1 MSIDLRS
8 DTVTKPTEAM
18 LEAMRTA
25 ELGDDGREGD
35 PTVRRL
41 EALAAACVGKEA
53 ALFLPSGTM
62 ANLVAL
68 MAHGKPGGEV
78 LLESGTHVVRLEMGG
93 IAAVAGLS
101 YRPLPGHRGAI
112 DLDALRE
119 AINPTLLPNRLF
131 TALVVQETSHN
142 AAGGAVLP
150 LRHMAALYDIA
161 RAKEIPV
168 HTDGARLFNAA
179 VALGVGAD
187 GIAAHTDTISFC
199 LSKGLSAPVGSMLAG
214 PAAFIARARAFRR
227 MVGGNMRQSG
237 VIAAAGIVALEE
249 MVERLAEDHR
259 TARRLA
265 EGLHAIDPELVD
277 PRTVETNIVPV
288 NVRRAAPDWAARLGE
303 KGILVAP
310 SGPATLRFVTH
321 RHIGAAEVDAA
332 VTAFQTV
339 WKAA

>member
-1 MSIDLRS
+1 MAIDLRS

-18 LEAMRTA
+18 LDAMRHA

-41 EALAAACVGKEA
+41 EALAAARVGKEA

-68 MAHGKPGGEV
+68 MAHGKPGGEA
-78 LLESGTHVVRLEMGG
+78 LLETGTHVIRLEMGG

-101 YRPLPGHRGAI
+101 YRPLPGRRGAI
-112 DLDALRE
+112 DLDALRD
-119 AINPTLLPNRLF
+119 AINPALLPNRLV
-131 TALVVQETSHN
+131 TALIVQETSHN

-150 LRHMAALYDIA
+150 LSHMAALHDIA
-161 RAKEIPV
+161 RSHDIPV

-179 VALGVGAD
+179 VALGVTAQRV
-187 GIAAHTDTISFC
+187 ATHTDTVSFC

-237 VIAAAGIVALEE
+237 VIAAAGIVALET

-265 EGLHAIDPELVD
+265 AGLHALDPSLVD
-277 PRTVETNIVPV
+277 PDTVETNIVPV
-288 NVRRAAPDWAARLGE
+288 NVGRGAAANLAARLGE
-303 KGILVAP
+303 KGVLVAP
-310 SGPATLRFVTH
+310 SGSATLRFVTH
-321 RHIGAAEVDAA
+321 RHIGDADVDATIAAFRA
-332 VTAFQTV
+332 VRPT
-339 WKAA
+339 

>member
-1 MSIDLRS
+1 MPIDLRS

-18 LEAMRTA
+18 FEAMRRA

-41 EALAAACVGKEA
+41 EALAAAQVSKEA

-68 MAHGKPGGEV
+68 LAHAVPGGEV
-78 LLESGTHVVRLEMGG
+78 LLDAGTHVVRLEMGG
-93 IAAVAGLS
+93 IASVAGLS
-101 YRPLPGHRGAI
+101 YRPLPGRRGAI

-119 AINPTLLPNRLF
+119 AINPSLLPNRLA

-150 LRHMAALYDIA
+150 LAHMAALYDAAHA
-161 RAKEIPV
+161 RGIPV

-179 VALGVGAD
+179 AALQVPVER
-187 GIAAHTDTISFC
+187 IAAHTDTVSFC

-214 PAAFIARARAFRR
+214 PSAFIARARAFRR
-227 MVGGNMRQSG
+227 MVGGNMRQAG

-249 MVERLAEDHR
+249 MVDRLIEDHR
-259 TARRLA
+259 MAARLA
-265 EGLHAIDPELVD
+265 AGLHAIDPALVA
-277 PRTVETNIVPV
+277 PEAVETNIVAV
-288 NVRRAAPDWAARLGE
+288 DVGRGAADWAARLAE
-303 KGILVAP
+303 KGVLVGP
-310 SGPATLRFVTH
+310 SGPAALRFVTH
-321 RHIGAAEVDAA
+321 RHIGAAEVDQAVAA
-332 VTAFQTV
+332 FRSLWPAG
-339 WKAA
+339 